1 MFWSATAAKSADK
14 DYHITSFLLYS
25 LNNATLRKAAYRQSL
40 VAIFLLNENCNNK
53 VEKQY

>member
-1 MFWSATAAKSADK
+1 MFWSATSAKSADK